1 MDAIKLQNFVWLSKF
16 FTIVGNLNETL
27 KLGDMIKIE
36 NLSIMICVAILE
48 QVALSKSSLILKIQK

>member
-16 FTIVGNLNETL
+16 FTIYQ
-27 KLGDMIKIE
+27 LGDMIKIE
-36 NLSIMICVAILE
+36 NLSIMICLAILE